1 MVGPFQILLILFIL
15 AIFFLLPVIAII
27 DIVRNEFTGN
37 NKIVWVLIVLLF
49 PVIGAIIYF
58 IVGGS
63 QKLPKN

>member
-15 AIFFLLPVIAII
+15 AIFFLLPLIAII

-58 IVGGS
+58 IVGEG